1 MYFYPV
7 NPNLMAL
14 PKFLTFYQSLDSKQ
28 VFQFKK
34 FALTH
39 VGQETDAYRV
49 LDYFSESDDWKLKY
63 PGNEDGERCLPGVN
77 QKPFSITSPCSTI

>member
-1 MYFYPV
+1 
-7 NPNLMAL
+7 MAL

-63 PGNEDGERCLPGVN
+63 PGNE
-77 QKPFSITSPCSTI
+77 